1 LSYSVLFWQWAVG
14 REIANLRNISRAVEL
29 MTRFRF
35 LGVKST
41 SLKPQPRRHQMRN
54 FLLVSAASLF
64 LAAPSLSYAA
74 CTISDEK
81 IEQELSKVEGIAS
94 GDFGNVRRDVRTLRN
109 AATVLQR
116 YGKDEACQQVVA
128 TMSDLLRNPKASL
141 EMRNKSMTSAT
152 RGQVDQQQPSAS
164 NQASTTAQQPAPADN
179 QTTATAEQPAA
190 SATESDPQTT
200 ASTTPATST
209 DAAPMTMEERRTSSV
224 PFLERKNPMS
234 AAELIGADVYG
245 TDNDSIGEIEDV
257 IVSPDNKPSYA
268 LVSYGGFLGLG
279 EEQAAVP
286 VAALRVSPDRYVFLP
301 MTADQLKAAPKLQ
314 RGTADWWTNENFRA
328 QNDQYYAQLN

>member
-1 LSYSVLFWQWAVG
+1 
-14 REIANLRNISRAVEL
+14 
-29 MTRFRF
+29 
-35 LGVKST
+35 
-41 SLKPQPRRHQMRN
+41 MRN
-54 FLLVSAASLF
+54 FLLVSAASL
-64 LAAPSLSYAA
+64 LLVAPSIAYAA
-74 CTISDEK
+74 CSITDEK

-152 RGQVDQQQPSAS
+152 RGQVAPDAQQQPSTS
-164 NQASTTAQQPAPADN
+164 NQASTTAQQPATTDN
-179 QTTATAEQPAA
+179 QATATAEQPAA
-190 SATESDPQTT
+190 PATEAGSDPQTT
-200 ASTTPATST
+200 ASTTPVTST
-209 DAAPMTMEERRTSSV
+209 DAGPMTMEQRRTTSV

-234 AAELIGADVYG
+234 ATDLIGADVYG

-286 VAALRVSPDRYVFLP
+286 VAALRVSPDKYVFLP
-301 MTADQLKAAPKLQ
+301 MTADQLKAAPKLE
-314 RGTADWWTNENFRA
+314 RGTADWWTNDNFRA
-328 QNDQYYAQLN
+328 QNDQYYAQLK

>member
-1 LSYSVLFWQWAVG
+1 
-14 REIANLRNISRAVEL
+14 
-29 MTRFRF
+29 
-35 LGVKST
+35 
-41 SLKPQPRRHQMRN
+41 MRN

-74 CTISDEK
+74 CTISDQK

-109 AATVLQR
+109 AATVLER

-152 RGQVDQQQPSAS
+152 RGQVATGAQQPPSTS
-164 NQASTTAQQPAPADN
+164 DQASTTTQQPATTTN

-190 SATESDPQTT
+190 PATETKSDPQTT

-209 DAAPMTMEERRTSSV
+209 DAGPMTMEQRRTTSV

-234 AAELIGADVYG
+234 AADLIGADVYG

-286 VAALRVSPDRYVFLP
+286 VAALRVSPDKYVFLP

>member
-1 LSYSVLFWQWAVG
+1 M
-14 REIANLRNISRAVEL
+14 RNI
-29 MTRFRF
+29 
-35 LGVKST
+35 
-41 SLKPQPRRHQMRN
+41 
-54 FLLVSAASLF
+54 LLVSAASLF
-64 LAAPSLSYAA
+64 LVAPGLSYAA
-74 CTISDEK
+74 CTITDQK

-152 RGQVDQQQPSAS
+152 RGQVGSDAQQQPSTS
-164 NQASTTAQQPAPADN
+164 NQASTTTQPPATTDN
-179 QTTATAEQPAA
+179 QATATAEQPAA
-190 SATESDPQTT
+190 PATEAKSDPQTT
-200 ASTTPATST
+200 ASTTPVTST
-209 DAAPMTMEERRTSSV
+209 DAGPMTMEQRRTTSV

-234 AAELIGADVYG
+234 AADLIGADVYG

-286 VAALRVSPDRYVFLP
+286 VAALRVSPDKYVFLP
-301 MTADQLKAAPKLQ
+301 MTADQLKAAPKLE
-314 RGTADWWTNENFRA
+314 RGTADWWTNDNFRA
-328 QNDQYYAQLN
+328 QNDQYYAQLK

>member
-1 LSYSVLFWQWAVG
+1 
-14 REIANLRNISRAVEL
+14 
-29 MTRFRF
+29 
-35 LGVKST
+35 
-41 SLKPQPRRHQMRN
+41 MRN
-54 FLLVSAASLF
+54 FLLVSATSLL

-74 CTISDEK
+74 CTISDVK
-81 IEQELSKVEGIAS
+81 IEQELSKVEGITS

-141 EMRNKSMTSAT
+141 EMRNKSVTSQSGAL
-152 RGQVDQQQPSAS
+152 QQQPAQAPAATADGQAAS
-164 NQASTTAQQPAPADN
+164 TAQQQPTTAQQPTTTN
-179 QTTATAEQPAA
+179 QAASTEQPAVP
-190 SATESDPQTT
+190 ATETKSDPQTT

-209 DAAPMTMEERRTSSV
+209 DAGPMTMEQRRTTSV

-245 TDNDSIGEIEDV
+245 TNNDSIGEIEDV

-279 EEQAAVP
+279 EDQAAVP
-286 VAALRVSPDRYVFLP
+286 IAALRVSPDNYVFIP

-328 QNDQYYAQLN
+328 QNDQYYAQLQ

>member
-1 LSYSVLFWQWAVG
+1 
-14 REIANLRNISRAVEL
+14 
-29 MTRFRF
+29 
-35 LGVKST
+35 
-41 SLKPQPRRHQMRN
+41 MRN
-54 FLLVSAASLF
+54 FLLVSAVSLF

-74 CTISDEK
+74 CTITDQK

-94 GDFGNVRRDVRTLRN
+94 ADFGNVRRDVRTLRN

-141 EMRNKSMTSAT
+141 EMLNKSMTSAT
-152 RGQVDQQQPSAS
+152 RGQAASDAQQQPSTS
-164 NQASTTAQQPAPADN
+164 SQTSTTAQQPATTDN

-190 SATESDPQTT
+190 PATEPKSDPQTT
-200 ASTTPATST
+200 ASTTPPTST
-209 DAAPMTMEERRTSSV
+209 DAAPMTMEQRRTTSV

-234 AAELIGADVYG
+234 AADLIGADVYG
-245 TDNDSIGEIEDV
+245 TDNNSIGEIEDV

-286 VAALRVSPDRYVFLP
+286 VAALRVSPDKYVFIP

-328 QNDQYYAQLN
+328 QNDQYYAQLK

>member
-1 LSYSVLFWQWAVG
+1 
-14 REIANLRNISRAVEL
+14 
-29 MTRFRF
+29 
-35 LGVKST
+35 
-41 SLKPQPRRHQMRN
+41 MRN
-54 FLLVSAASLF
+54 FLIVSAASLF

-74 CTISDEK
+74 CTITDEK

-141 EMRNKSMTSAT
+141 EMRNKSMTSSQTGAL
-152 RGQVDQQQPSAS
+152 QQQST
-164 NQASTTAQQPAPADN
+164 QAPAATTGEQAVSTTTQQPATTDN

-190 SATESDPQTT
+190 TQPQSDPQTT
-200 ASTTPATST
+200 ASTDPATST
-209 DAAPMTMEERRTSSV
+209 GTAPMTMEQRRTTSV
-224 PFLERKNPMS
+224 PFMERKMVMS
-234 AAELIGADVYG
+234 AAELIGTDVYG
-245 TDNDSIGEIEDV
+245 TNNDSIGEIEDV

-286 VAALRVSPDRYVFLP
+286 IAALRISPDRYVFIP
-301 MTADQLKAAPKLQ
+301 MTAEQLKAAPKLQ

>member
-1 LSYSVLFWQWAVG
+1 
-14 REIANLRNISRAVEL
+14 
-29 MTRFRF
+29 
-35 LGVKST
+35 
-41 SLKPQPRRHQMRN
+41 MRN

-74 CTISDEK
+74 CTITDEK

-94 GDFGNVRRDVRTLRN
+94 GDFGNVRRDVRALRN

-152 RGQVDQQQPSAS
+152 RGQVASDAQQSSSTS
-164 NQASTTAQQPAPADN
+164 NQASTTTQQPATTNN

-190 SATESDPQTT
+190 PATETKSDPQTT
-200 ASTTPATST
+200 ASTTPVTST
-209 DAAPMTMEERRTSSV
+209 DAGPMTMEQRRTTSV

-234 AAELIGADVYG
+234 AADLIGADVYG

-286 VAALRVSPDRYVFLP
+286 VAALRVSPDKYVFLP
-301 MTADQLKAAPKLQ
+301 MTADQLQAAPKLE
-314 RGTADWWTNENFRA
+314 RGTADWWTNDNFRA
-328 QNDQYYAQLN
+328 QNDQYYAQLK

>member
-1 LSYSVLFWQWAVG
+1 
-14 REIANLRNISRAVEL
+14 
-29 MTRFRF
+29 
-35 LGVKST
+35 
-41 SLKPQPRRHQMRN
+41 MRN
-54 FLLVSAASLF
+54 FLIVSAASLF

-74 CTISDEK
+74 CTISDQK

-94 GDFGNVRRDVRTLRN
+94 ADFGNVRRDVRTLRN

-141 EMRNKSMTSAT
+141 EMRTKSMTSSQTGALQEQSTQAPAAT
-152 RGQVDQQQPSAS
+152 TGEQAASSAQQQP
-164 NQASTTAQQPAPADN
+164 TTQQPATADN

-190 SATESDPQTT
+190 TQPQSDPQTT
-200 ASTTPATST
+200 ASTDPATST
-209 DAAPMTMEERRTSSV
+209 GTAPMTMEQRRTTSV
-224 PFLERKNPMS
+224 PFMERKTVMS
-234 AAELIGADVYG
+234 AAELIGTDVYG
-245 TDNDSIGEIEDV
+245 TDNNSIGEIEDV

-279 EEQAAVP
+279 EDQAAVP
-286 VAALRVSPDRYVFLP
+286 ITALRISPDRYVFIP
-301 MTADQLKAAPKLQ
+301 MTAEQLKAAPKLQ

>member
-1 LSYSVLFWQWAVG
+1 
-14 REIANLRNISRAVEL
+14 
-29 MTRFRF
+29 
-35 LGVKST
+35 
-41 SLKPQPRRHQMRN
+41 MRN

-64 LAAPSLSYAA
+64 LAVPSLSYAA
-74 CTISDEK
+74 CTISDQN

-116 YGKDEACQQVVA
+116 YGKDEACQQIVS

-152 RGQVDQQQPSAS
+152 RGQVATGTQQQPS
-164 NQASTTAQQPAPADN
+164 TDN

-190 SATESDPQTT
+190 PATETTSDPQTT

-209 DAAPMTMEERRTSSV
+209 DAAPMTMEQRRTAAV

-234 AAELIGADVYG
+234 AADLIGADVYG

-286 VAALRVSPDRYVFLP
+286 VAALRVSPDKYVFVP
-301 MTADQLKAAPKLQ
+301 MTADHLKAAPKLQ

-328 QNDQYYAQLN
+328 QNDQYYAQLK